1 MGRILKRT
9 KKLEINVNVMNY
21 SHRQNSQC
29 KIYKIIIP
37 NFNELLEIVII
48 WQKV

>member
-1 MGRILKRT
+1 
-9 KKLEINVNVMNY
+9 MNY
-21 SHRQNSQC
+21 LHRQNSQC
-29 KIYKIIIP
+29 EIYKIIIP